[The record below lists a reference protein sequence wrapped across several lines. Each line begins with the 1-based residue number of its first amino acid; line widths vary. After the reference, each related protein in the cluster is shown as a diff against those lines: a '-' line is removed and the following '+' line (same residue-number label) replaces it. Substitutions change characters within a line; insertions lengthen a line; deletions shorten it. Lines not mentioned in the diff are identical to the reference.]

1 MVEKSLSEMSYDEFQ
16 VLIDG
21 YIERSSR
28 QTGEMPAS
36 VFFELLFERLAARAR
51 RTIKVTGHIVDR
63 KLVLSLPRP
72 ETTLVQVQGNQIFVG
87 DQRIVVRLETGW
99 R

>member
-1 MVEKSLSEMSYDEFQ
+1 MVEKLLNEMSYDEFQ

-21 YIERSSR
+21 FIERSSQ

-36 VFFELLFERLAARAR
+36 VFFELLFERLAARAH
-51 RTIKVTGHIVDR
+51 RTIEITGRIVDR
-63 KLVLSLPRP
+63 ELVLSLPGP
-72 ETTLVQVQGNQIFVG
+72 ESTPVQVQGNQIFVG
-87 DQRIVVRLETGW
+87 DQRIVVRLESGW

>member
-1 MVEKSLSEMSYDEFQ
+1 MTEKSLTEMSYDEFQ
-16 VLIDG
+16 ALIDG
-21 YIERSSR
+21 YIERSSQ

-51 RTIKVTGHIVDR
+51 QTIEVTGRIVDK
-63 KLVLSLPRP
+63 KLVLSSPGSESAP
-72 ETTLVQVQGNQIFVG
+72 VQVRGNQIFVG
-87 DQRIVVRLETGW
+87 DQRIVVRLDP

>member
-1 MVEKSLSEMSYDEFQ
+1 MVEKSLSEMIYDEFQ
-16 VLIDG
+16 ALIDG
-21 YIERSSR
+21 YIDRSSR

-36 VFFELLFERLAARAR
+36 VFFELLFERLAARAH
-51 RTIKVTGHIVDR
+51 RTIEVTGHIVD
-63 KLVLSLPRP
+63 KELVLSLPRP
-72 ETTLVQVQGNQIFVG
+72 ETTPVQVQGNQIFVG